1 MQPSRKQPNHISSI
15 FRLLGLIVVTSSLLF
30 CWHCG
35 GIDSE
40 TELSAEEIILRYLTV
55 TGLLEN
61 ADQFHNRLTIGKF
74 LMPKIAYEGEM
85 TTYTVP
91 PDFRRM
97 EVLQGTEKIF
107 SSGVKDGVAWTIDPM
122 NGARIL
128 EGLDRLRTLRQCN
141 FDIFLSW
148 QLEFVAAE
156 VERSPSDS
164 EETPH
169 RVILSSHR
177 GERLIALFDR
187 QSGLLTRMISQAGSS
202 RISIDISD
210 YREVDGMLIPHLL
223 DTDLDGI
230 MTLQLVAT
238 SIQHDVEIPE
248 EVLALPQEIL
258 DLKE

>member
-1 MQPSRKQPNHISSI
+1 
-15 FRLLGLIVVTSSLLF
+15 LIVVTSSLLF

-164 EETPH
+164 
-169 RVILSSHR
+169 
-177 GERLIALFDR
+177 D
-187 QSGLLTRMISQAGSS
+187 SQAGSS

-230 MTLQLVAT
+230 MTLQLAAT

>member
-1 MQPSRKQPNHISSI
+1 M
-15 FRLLGLIVVTSSLLF
+15 VVTIGLLF
-30 CWHCG
+30 CWQCG

-40 TELSAEEIILRYLTV
+40 PEFSAEEIILKYLTV
-55 TGLLEN
+55 TGLLEH
-61 ADQFHNRLTIGKF
+61 ADQFQNRMTVGKF
-74 LMPKIAYEGEM
+74 LMPKIAYEGEV

-97 EVLQGTEKIF
+97 DVLQGTEKIF

-156 VERSPSDS
+156 VDRPSSES
-164 EETPH
+164 EETHH
-169 RVILSSHR
+169 RVILSSRR
-177 GERLIALFDR
+177 GERLIASFDR

-223 DTDLDGI
+223 DTDLDGA
-230 MTLQLVAT
+230 MTLQIAAT
-238 SIQHDVEIPE
+238 SIQHNVEIPE

-258 DLKE
+258 ELQN